1 MSKHKNIVSLTL
13 QAFGILFIVCL
24 LGLGFLLFSSPGTK
38 ETIKNAKQ
46 VNGYLIRA
54 GLSVEQPIKVISGS
68 AHYHPFMDDY
78 NKDWCVQL
86 EQFEIAMPFQYQ
98 WQGEENIHPIVHI
111 LKRPL
116 QSDLQTIA
124 ATCFDKTL
132 SDDDGLMYFLLDVR
146 TSGQAETLNFDNISG
161 FEAMV
166 YDPESRRIAFYGSQT

>member
-86 EQFEIAMPFQYQ
+86 EQFEIAMPFQ
-98 WQGEENIHPIVHI
+98 N
-111 LKRPL
+111 
-116 QSDLQTIA
+116 
-124 ATCFDKTL
+124 C
-132 SDDDGLMYFLLDVR
+132 LLY
-146 TSGQAETLNFDNISG
+146 TSPSPRDS
-161 FEAMV
+161 
-166 YDPESRRIAFYGSQT
+166 